1 MVDGSARMLLW
12 GSMAACAREGLGTS
26 SEGGVFTVISESV
39 RGGSIS
45 WDATII
51 DGGSSWVRNNPSK
64 TRVNILKVG
73 GDFGSIR
80 VGLAQ
85 PTILL

>member
-45 WDATII
+45 WDATIV
-51 DGGSSWVRNNPSK
+51 DGGNGWIRNNLLEII
-64 TRVNILKVG
+64 VDILRVG
-73 GDFGSIR
+73 GDFGSIG